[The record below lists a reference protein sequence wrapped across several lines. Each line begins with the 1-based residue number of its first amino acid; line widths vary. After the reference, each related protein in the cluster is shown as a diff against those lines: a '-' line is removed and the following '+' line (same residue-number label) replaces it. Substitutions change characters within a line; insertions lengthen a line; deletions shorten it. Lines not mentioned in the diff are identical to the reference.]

1 MINAIRLQ
9 SSIMSNPGVRVRRQ
23 RAVGSCTYKNL
34 KVGTQGR
41 RDSIDLSYMS
51 LVH

>member
-1 MINAIRLQ
+1 MINAIRPQ
-9 SSIMSNPGVRVRRQ
+9 SSIMSNPSVRIRRQ
-23 RAVGSCTYKNL
+23 RAVGYCIYKDL

-41 RDSIDLSYMS
+41 RVSIDLSYMS

>member
-9 SSIMSNPGVRVRRQ
+9 PSFMSNPGSRVRRQ
-23 RAVGSCTYKNL
+23 RAAGFCIQKDL

-41 RDSIDLSYMS
+41 RVSIDLSYMS